1 MFSFGLLGVLWSW
14 LCRGGSR
21 GFGGVWS
28 IHWRVRIDVWGGG
41 VTLLV
46 SPRDLC
52 GEGRGP
58 AVRGCEFT
66 FRTGCGGV
74 GPIGSC
80 PYLWC
85 GRRAAGHGAT
95 NWVVP

>member
-1 MFSFGLLGVLWSW
+1 MFSFGLLGLLWSW

-46 SPRDLC
+46 LLC
-52 GEGRGP
+52 ILTHLLYF
-58 AVRGCEFT
+58 VMT
-66 FRTGCGGV
+66 FNYKFVFLDMFRMLF
-74 GPIGSC
+74 I
-80 PYLWC
+80 
-85 GRRAAGHGAT
+85 
-95 NWVVP
+95 VVD

>member
-46 SPRDLC
+46 SPRD
-52 GEGRGP
+52 
-58 AVRGCEFT
+58 
-66 FRTGCGGV
+66 
-74 GPIGSC
+74 
-80 PYLWC
+80 
-85 GRRAAGHGAT
+85 
-95 NWVVP
+95 